1 MTVHA
6 LGGSRDV
13 ARASASY
20 ARAVALQE
28 ELLRADPTNFSLRR
42 ELAYTHMDMGSFRE
56 WSGDE
61 AGALDAYARA
71 VPLLEGLVEA
81 DPRNADARL
90 LLAEAYNSVGYG
102 QVMTGSVDAAGE
114 NLSRSLRL
122 FENAAREDPANAR
135 AQVGLARLYDSL
147 GSAAEARR
155 KSGLDSGSR
164 DARAWYVKSRG
175 TYLSLGER
183 GLLDRQT
190 SAELE
195 AVSKKLAALPP
206 A

>member
-1 MTVHA
+1 
-6 LGGSRDV
+6 
-13 ARASASY
+13 
-20 ARAVALQE
+20 
-28 ELLRADPTNFSLRR
+28 LRADPGNFSLRR
-42 ELAYTHMDMGSFRE
+42 ELAYTHMDMGSFLE

-61 AGALDAYARA
+61 ASALDAYARA
-71 VPLLEGLVEA
+71 VPLLEALVEA

-102 QVMTGSVDAAGE
+102 QVVTGRVAIASE
-114 NLSRSLRL
+114 NLSKSLRL

-135 AQVGLARLYDSL
+135 AQVGLARLYDSF

-155 KSGLDSGSR
+155 RSGEETGLR
-164 DARAWYVKSRG
+164 EARGWYAKSRG
-175 TYLSLGER
+175 AYLALGER
-183 GLLDRQT
+183 GLLDPQT
-190 SAELE
+190 TAELE